1 MSPRDHI
8 KDVIGERRLYASRII
23 VAVFLVLVA
32 CCVIGY
38 RYYNLQITEHQ
49 KYSTQSDRNRVY
61 VQSIPPNRGLIY
73 DRNGKLLA
81 KNRTTYNLAITR
93 ERVENLDQTI
103 AQLRDLLSL
112 TDDEIAR
119 FNRRVKQT
127 RAFDQVPLRFQ
138 LSEQEIAKV
147 AVNRFELEGVEVVGT
162 LSRYYPEPEL
172 YAHAIG
178 YVGRINEKEMG
189 RIDQKNY
196 AGTDSI
202 GKTGIER
209 FYEDQL
215 HGTVGSRNVESN
227 VRGRVLRVIDQVD
240 PIPGEDLTLFIDDKV
255 QRAAFEALGEERGS
269 IVAIDPETGGVI
281 AIVSTPSYD
290 INMFVNGISTTNY
303 NALRT
308 SLDLPLFNRSLQ
320 GQYPPG
326 STLKPIIGLAGLE
339 YGTVTPATTVN
350 DPGWYS
356 LPNDDHRYRD
366 WKRGGHG
373 HKVNFKMAMEQSCDV
388 YYYDL
393 AHRLGI
399 DDMSV
404 FAKKFGLGDYT
415 GIDLPSERKGL
426 VPSREW
432 KRNYRQTAWYPGE
445 TLIAGIGQ
453 GYMLT
458 TPLQLALSTAIIA
471 NKGKQLVPKMVDN
484 GQRTASHR
492 DDIRLNNSDNWDVVL
507 EAMKAVVYGVR
518 GTGRR
523 LKAAPYVV
531 AGKSG
536 TAQVIG
542 IAQDARYDS
551 EQIEKRKRDHALF
564 IAFAPVDAPKI
575 AVAVVVENGEG
586 GGSVAGPKALA
597 VMNAY
602 LLNDKGELR
611 RDL

>member
-1 MSPRDHI
+1 MSSRDHI

-23 VAVFLVLVA
+23 VAVLFVIVA
-32 CCVIGY
+32 CVIIGY
-38 RYYNLQITEHQ
+38 RYYSLQITEHQ
-49 KYSTQSDRNRVY
+49 KYSTQSDRNRVH

-73 DRNGKLLA
+73 DRHGKLLA
-81 KNRTTYNLAITR
+81 KNRTIYNLAITR
-93 ERVENLDQTI
+93 ERVSDLDATVER
-103 AQLRDLLSL
+103 LRLLLDL
-112 TDDEIAR
+112 TDEEVER

-138 LSEQEIAKV
+138 LNEEEIATL
-147 AVNRFELEGVEVVGT
+147 AVNRYQLAGVEVVGS

-178 YVGRINEKEMG
+178 YVGRINEREME
-189 RIDQKNY
+189 RIDRENY

-209 FYEDQL
+209 FYEDEL
-215 HGTVGSRNVESN
+215 HGIVGYRNVETN

-240 PIPGEDLTLFIDDKV
+240 PVPGDDLTLFIDDKV
-255 QRAAFEALGEERGS
+255 QRAAYEALGEERGS

-290 INMFVNGISTTNY
+290 INMFVNGISTKHY
-303 NALRT
+303 NALR
-308 SLDLPLFNRSLQ
+308 SDLDLPLFNRSLQ

-326 STLKPIIGLAGLE
+326 STLKPVIGLAGLE
-339 YGTVTPATTVN
+339 YGTVTPTTTIN
-350 DPGWYS
+350 DPGWFS
-356 LPNDDHRYRD
+356 LPNDEHRYRD

-373 HKVNFKMAMEQSCDV
+373 HKVDFKMAMEQSCDV

-399 DDMSV
+399 DNMAV
-404 FAKKFGLGDYT
+404 FAKQFGLGDYT

-432 KRNYRQTAWYPGE
+432 KRNYRQTVWYPGE

-471 NKGKQLVPKMVDN
+471 NKGNQLVPRVVDS
-484 GQRTASHR
+484 GRRDASHR
-492 DDIRLNNSDNWDVVL
+492 EDISLNNPNNWDVVFDS
-507 EAMKAVVYGVR
+507 MKAVVYGTR

-523 LKAAPYVV
+523 LREAPYVV

-564 IAFAPVDAPKI
+564 IAFAPIENPKI

-586 GGSVAGPKALA
+586 GGSVAGPMALA

-602 LLNDKGELR
+602 LLNEQGEVR
-611 RDL
+611 GDL